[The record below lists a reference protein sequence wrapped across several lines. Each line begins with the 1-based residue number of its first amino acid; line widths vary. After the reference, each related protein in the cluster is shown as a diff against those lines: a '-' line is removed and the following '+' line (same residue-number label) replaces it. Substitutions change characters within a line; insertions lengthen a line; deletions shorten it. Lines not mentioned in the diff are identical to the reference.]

1 MLAALLRHSGS
12 TGMYYGLGGFRQGGE
27 HDIGLRTGR
36 TGAGPGMN
44 LSNAGGTADF
54 TAAL

>member
-27 HDIGLRTGR
+27 HDIGLRTGL

-44 LSNAGGTADF
+44 LSDEGDTADF

>member
-1 MLAALLRHSGS
+1 MLAALLLHSGR
-12 TGMYYGLGGFRQGGE
+12 TGMYYGLGGVRQGGE
-27 HDIGLRTGR
+27 HDIGLRTGL

-44 LSNAGGTADF
+44 LSDEGDTADF